1 MVNPE
6 HCNAQLRLQIVSQYA
21 QTPSVAMRMQQDQE
35 FASALQNY
43 AKQLQFQIQQ
53 AQNAVIGRIGTAPA
67 DGMPSEVAM

>member
-1 MVNPE
+1 
-6 HCNAQLRLQIVSQYA
+6 
-21 QTPSVAMRMQQDQE
+21 MQQDQE